1 MPRRMPRLGPVA
13 EAPPAC
19 RRLAA
24 RVIGLAIEDAVCPHA
39 SVERQSARR
48 FLRGTRML
56 GYWCAVAGLEP
67 RCVVDHVAALLR
79 AAQNRGDEGQPGD
92 RPRVMERGRRDRR

>member
-1 MPRRMPRLGPVA
+1 MPRHMPRPGPGA

-24 RVIGLAIEDAVCPHA
+24 RVIELAIEDAVSPHA
-39 SVERQSARR
+39 SIQRQSARR

-56 GYWCAVAGLEP
+56 AYWCAVAGLEP
-67 RCVVDHVAALLR
+67 RRVADHVAALLR
-79 AAQNRGDEGQPGD
+79 AAHASGDERLSGA
-92 RPRVMERGRRDRR
+92 RPRVVEQERRDRR